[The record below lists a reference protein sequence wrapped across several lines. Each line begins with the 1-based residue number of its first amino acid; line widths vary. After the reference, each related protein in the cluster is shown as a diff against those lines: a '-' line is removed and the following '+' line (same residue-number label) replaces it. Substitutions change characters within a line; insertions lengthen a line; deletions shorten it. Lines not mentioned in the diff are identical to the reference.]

1 MIYMGLIVL
10 AKRRS
15 DNMHKQKCHANPR
28 KRIKA
33 WDCFLLNDSP
43 KSPLFVKQQHMLH
56 KKLGGAEAG
65 LPGQRSSCSSPA
77 NLGERMWSSRRRLN
91 PLPAPQVMGLPPM
104 AADYLF
110 FFFFPGIELKNALW
124 EIRPDT

>member
-15 DNMHKQKCHANPR
+15 DNMHKQKCHVNPR

-43 KSPLFVKQQHMLH
+43 KSPLFVKQQHV
-56 KKLGGAEAG
+56 AQEAWRG
-65 LPGQRSSCSSPA
+65 RGRAVWAAFLMFIPGQPGRA
-77 NLGERMWSSRRRLN
+77 NVVQQEKTQPTACPTSNGFASDGSR
-91 PLPAPQVMGLPPM
+91 
-104 AADYLF
+104 LF
-110 FFFFPGIELKNALW
+110 VLFFFPGIELKNALW